1 MNKIKI
7 KLFTLF
13 VTLLF
18 CTNISFARIDIVV
31 PAPEDRNKMFSYELY
46 GTGEYHP
53 GGQVSVD
60 NFSPDIINAICA
72 GSYEWNT
79 FINNPDQTIP
89 ANQ

>member
-1 MNKIKI
+1 MNKIKTKI
-7 KLFTLF
+7 
-13 VTLLF
+13 VAVSVALLV
-18 CTNISFARIDIVV
+18 CVNVSFARIDVVV
-31 PAPEDRNKMFSYELY
+31 PAPEGKNIMFSYELY
-46 GTGEYHP
+46 GRGEYHP
-53 GGQVSVD
+53 DGQISTD

>member
-46 GTGEYHP
+46 GTVFLP
-53 GGQVSVD
+53 ILSMQFV
-60 NFSPDIINAICA
+60 
-72 GSYEWNT
+72 
-79 FINNPDQTIP
+79 P
-89 ANQ
+89 ALMNGTHS